1 MRREVSD
8 FHSREW
14 KKKRGHGT
22 FIYQERELHAAF
34 RHKNHSSWAFLKS
47 LLLCP
52 FHYSDCF
59 SVVFFYSIFMWASH
73 STFPPPVKAAGYQH
87 VFKTRSLFPM
97 GSQFTWL
104 DYISPYFSK
113 SYMTLAQLIT
123 ETFPSECI
131 TGSKAHDPRQVNQS
145 SLKLWIFYF
154 CPWSCY

>member
-1 MRREVSD
+1 MFSILSVTEEEVYSKKGRIRTMRREVSD

-87 VFKTRSLFPM
+87 MSSKQDPSFPW
-97 GSQFTWL
+97 GANSPDLT
-104 DYISPYFSK
+104 ISHP
-113 SYMTLAQLIT
+113 
-123 ETFPSECI
+123 TF
-131 TGSKAHDPRQVNQS
+131 
-145 SLKLWIFYF
+145 LKVT
-154 CPWSCY
+154 